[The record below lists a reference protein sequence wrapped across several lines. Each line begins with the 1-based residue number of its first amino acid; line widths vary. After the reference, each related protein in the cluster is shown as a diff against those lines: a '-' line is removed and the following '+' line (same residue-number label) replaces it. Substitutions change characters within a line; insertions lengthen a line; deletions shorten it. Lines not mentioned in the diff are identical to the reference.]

1 MSTLRE
7 QIEVM
12 MKKERGADIEERS
25 LSGGSWQDMSGSAFD
40 WIDKEY
46 RVKQRPVRLNM
57 VEWEHDRNGS
67 FYYTTDDVLQ
77 LAGYSKVRTFDARE
91 IIR

>member
-25 LSGGSWQDMSGSAFD
+25 LAGGSWKDMTGDKFD
-40 WIDKEY
+40 WVDKEY
-46 RVKQRPVRLNM
+46 RVEQNPVRLSM
-57 VEWEHDRNGS
+57 IEWQRRDGS
-67 FYYTTDDVLQ
+67 LYYTTDDVLQ